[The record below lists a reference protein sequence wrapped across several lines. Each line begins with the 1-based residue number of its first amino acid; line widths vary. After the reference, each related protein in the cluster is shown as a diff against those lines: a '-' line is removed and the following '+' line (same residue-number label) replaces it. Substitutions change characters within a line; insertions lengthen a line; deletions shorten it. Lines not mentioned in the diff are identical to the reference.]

1 MLRPGPFIILFL
13 AWRGL
18 RQYGLSSLVAAFAIA
33 LAGGLF
39 LSTWKI
45 KEETQKAFNLYDG
58 GFDAVLGVKGSRI
71 ELVLNSVFH
80 MGNGPDKPLSEEQY
94 NVIRDTEG
102 VMEAIPLSVGDNYK
116 GYRIVGTLRELFE
129 KHEWRKGRKYELAAG
144 KWFADNRQEAVVG
157 FYAARKLGIKVGQ
170 IIHPYHG
177 LDYAG
182 EDSRHDNEFV
192 VTGIMKPTGTPT
204 DRVIWIPILGA
215 LNLPGHDSLGFA
227 PSSVLVKFHPRA
239 YQVRINLPG
248 DYDKR
253 SKELMMPLILKT
265 VGPLF
270 EKFKAFELALAAIAA
285 LVAATSAGVILSTL
299 RNAMN
304 EKRREIAILRSL
316 GARRVTVTASILTH
330 AGLITL
336 LGIIGAFALF
346 AVVGSYAATVIREE
360 AGVVIE
366 LFSYDPIFLYVPGG
380 MLALGLASG
389 VLPAIQAYGSDVA
402 NNLTPTS

>member
-1 MLRPGPFIILFL
+1 
-13 AWRGL
+13 
-18 RQYGLSSLVAAFAIA
+18 
-33 LAGGLF
+33 
-39 LSTWKI
+39 
-45 KEETQKAFNLYDG
+45 
-58 GFDAVLGVKGSRI
+58 
-71 ELVLNSVFH
+71 
-80 MGNGPDKPLSEEQY
+80 
-94 NVIRDTEG
+94 
-102 VMEAIPLSVGDNYK
+102 
-116 GYRIVGTLRELFE
+116 
-129 KHEWRKGRKYELAAG
+129 
-144 KWFADNRQEAVVG
+144 
-157 FYAARKLGIKVGQ
+157 
-170 IIHPYHG
+170 
-177 LDYAG
+177 
-182 EDSRHDNEFV
+182 
-192 VTGIMKPTGTPT
+192 
-204 DRVIWIPILGA
+204 
-215 LNLPGHDSLGFA
+215 
-227 PSSVLVKFHPRA
+227 
-239 YQVRINLPG
+239 
-248 DYDKR
+248 
-253 SKELMMPLILKT
+253 MPLILKT

-336 LGIIGAFALF
+336 LGILGAFALF

-389 VLPAIQAYGSDVA
+389 ILPAIQAYGSDVA

>member
-1 MLRPGPFIILFL
+1 MLRAGPSIILFL

-18 RQYGLSSLVAAFAIA
+18 RQYGLSSIVAAFSIA

-58 GFDAVLGVKGSRI
+58 GFDAVLGVRGSRI

-80 MGNGPDKPLSEEQY
+80 MGNGPDKALSEEQY
-94 NVIRDTEG
+94 KAIRSTEG

-116 GYRIVGTLRELFE
+116 GFRIVGTLSELFE
-129 KHEWRKGRKYELAAG
+129 KHEWRKGRKYELMAG
-144 KWFADNRQEAVVG
+144 NFFADDRQEAVIG
-157 FYAARKLGIKVGQ
+157 SFAARKLGIKIGQ
-170 IIHPYHG
+170 IINPYHG
-177 LDYAG
+177 LDYVG
-182 EDSRHDNEFV
+182 EDSMHENEYV
-192 VTGIMKPTGTPT
+192 VTGVLKPTGTPA
-204 DRVIWIPILGA
+204 DRVVWIPILGA
-215 LNLPGHDSLGFA
+215 LNLPGHESLGFA
-227 PSSVLVKFHPRA
+227 PSSVLVKFHPKA
-239 YQVRINLPG
+239 HMVRMNLPG

-253 SKELMMPLILKT
+253 SKELMMPLVLKT

-270 EKFKAFELALAAIAA
+270 EKFQAFELALTAIAI
-285 LVAATSAGVILSTL
+285 LVAITSAGVILSTL

-316 GARRVTVTASILTH
+316 GARRATVTASILAH

-336 LGIIGAFALF
+336 LGILGAFALF
-346 AVVGSYAATVIREE
+346 ALVGTYAANEIREE

-380 MLALGLASG
+380 MLALGLLSG
-389 VLPAIQAYGSDVA
+389 LLPAFQAYCSDVA
-402 NNLTPTS
+402 KNLTPTS